1 MKSKKLSQTWVSP
14 RADDWVVHH
23 PHGKRASGI
32 FEDKADA
39 VAFGRQVSRR
49 LKTEFIV
56 QKRNGEIQFKDSHG
70 NDPSHIKG

>member
-1 MKSKKLSQTWVSP
+1 MKSKKISQTWVSP
-14 RADDWVVHH
+14 RGRDWMVHH

-39 VAFGRQVSRR
+39 VDFGRQVSRR

-56 QKRNGEIQFKDSHG
+56 QKRNGEIQIKDSHG
-70 NDPSHIKG
+70 NDPPQTKG